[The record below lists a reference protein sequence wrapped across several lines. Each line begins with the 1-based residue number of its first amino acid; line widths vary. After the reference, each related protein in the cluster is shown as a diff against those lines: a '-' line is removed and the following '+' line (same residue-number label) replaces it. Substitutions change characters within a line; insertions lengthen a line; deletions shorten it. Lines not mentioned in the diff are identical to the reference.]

1 MIKEVK
7 VGLWEKLYI
16 PEILK
21 GLSVTTKHFFRNLL
35 SPKNIV
41 TIQYP
46 DVKREIA
53 PVWRG
58 RHRLLTREDGSLKCV
73 ACFMC
78 ATACPS
84 KCIYIEAGEHPDPSI
99 EKYPVRFEIDLLK
112 CVFCGMCVEA
122 CPKDA
127 IAMDLIILDLA
138 GYERKDFILDINKLV
153 VKP

>member
-7 VGLWEKLYI
+7 VGLWEKIYI
-16 PEILK
+16 PEIIK

-35 SPKNIV
+35 NPEKIV

-46 DVKREIA
+46 DVKRPIA

-58 RHRLLTREDGSLKCV
+58 RHRLLTKEDGSLKCV

-84 KCIYIEAGEHPDPSI
+84 KCIYIEAGEHPDPSV
-99 EKYPVRFEIDLLK
+99 EKYPVRFEIDLLR

-127 IAMDLIILDLA
+127 IAMDLIILELA